1 MSAAGQGR
9 EKKQLIRNPMYR
21 ELSAITVPI
30 VIQNLLS
37 TFVSSADVV
46 MLNFVGQESLS
57 AVSLAANYTNI
68 LFMIYYGLS
77 TGTSVLAAQYFG
89 KKDFRAIE
97 AVEGIALRF
106 SLIFS
111 CIFAAFCFF
120 APGLM
125 MKLYTPDEALITVGA
140 AYLRWIGVSYLFMS
154 VAEIHIAVLRST
166 GRVKTSTVLSTLGFT
181 LNIILNAVFI
191 FVFRLGAVGVGIAT
205 AISRG
210 IQLIGCIYVSS
221 RSTDVKLRPS
231 RVIHMDQVLFK
242 DFMRLSLPALL
253 NDISWSVAFSMY
265 SVIMGHMN
273 SDIVAANSIVSVV
286 RNFGSVFGFAVA
298 SASGILVGNIL
309 GTGDLVKA
317 KDGAEKSI
325 RAAVL
330 FSIVG
335 GVLVAIAMPFILM
348 AEKNSLTPE
357 AYGYLRWMI
366 LINIV
371 YISGGVINTTLIA
384 GIFRAGGDTKFGL
397 ICDTIDMWCYAVP
410 LGFIAAFLLKLPPIA
425 VYLLLCTDEFVKWPW
440 VFKRYRQEKWLRNIT
455 RDDLSEA

>member
-1 MSAAGQGR
+1 MEHIVK
-9 EKKQLIRNPMYR
+9 EKRRPHIKDPLYR
-21 ELSAITVPI
+21 ELSAIAIPI

-37 TFVSSADVV
+37 TFVSSADVI
-46 MLNFVGQESLS
+46 MLNFVGQESLA

-68 LFMIYYGLS
+68 LFMVYYGLS
-77 TGTSVLAAQYFG
+77 TGATILAAQYFG
-89 KKDFRAIE
+89 KKDYQAIE

-106 SLIFS
+106 SILFS
-111 CIFAAFCFF
+111 LLFSGFCFL
-120 APGLM
+120 APRLM
-125 MKLYTPDEALITVGA
+125 MKLYTPDEALISIGA
-140 AYLRWIGVSYLFMS
+140 SYLRWIGVSYLFMS
-154 VAEIHIAVLRST
+154 VAEVHIAILRAA
-166 GRVKTSTVLSTLGFT
+166 GHVKMSTVLSTIGFT

-191 FVFRLGAVGVGIAT
+191 FVFKMGAVGVGIAT

-210 IQLIGCIYVSS
+210 VEFLGCVIVSV
-221 RSTDVKLRPS
+221 RSENLKIRILRILKLDP
-231 RVIHMDQVLFK
+231 VLFK
-242 DFMRLSLPALL
+242 DFLKLSLPALL

-317 KDGAEKSI
+317 KEGADKSI
-325 RAAVL
+325 KAAAL
-330 FSIVG
+330 FSVLG
-335 GVLVAIAMPFILM
+335 GILVAIAMPFILM
-348 AEKNSLTPE
+348 AEKNGISVT
-357 AYGYLRWMI
+357 AYGYLKWML

-384 GIFRAGGDTKFGL
+384 GIFRSGGDTKFGL
-397 ICDTIDMWCYAVP
+397 VCDTIDMWCYAVP
-410 LGFIAAFLLKLPPIA
+410 LGFIAAFLLKLPPII

-440 VFKRYRQEKWLRNIT
+440 VFKRYREEKWLKNIT
-455 RDDLSEA
+455 RDDLFET